1 MRRGDRV
8 AAELG
13 RGAGLL
19 AQGRLRALGLGVKV
33 GLGVLAVGL
42 LLLVARQAEE
52 EPQNGLQIP
61 IPDLFCRQILYVDS
75 FGCQETEAGI
85 NVLNR
90 MLC

>member
-1 MRRGDRV
+1 MRSGGRV
-8 AAELG
+8 SAELG

-19 AQGRLRALGLGVKV
+19 AQGRMRGLCLGLKV

-61 IPDLFCRQILYVDS
+61 IPDLCVR
-75 FGCQETEAGI
+75 TAGE
-85 NVLNR
+85 R
-90 MLC
+90 GK